1 MIQMPDTVIY
11 RFNMLG
17 KYQQEILVFTD
28 YRFQII
34 GDGDVYI
41 KGVDGNGD
49 ENQAPLKIGNEN
61 YFDYQEDQEEFH
73 PDQEDQTIQQP
84 IKV

>member
-28 YRFQII
+28 YRVQII

-49 ENQAPLKIGNEN
+49 EN
-61 YFDYQEDQEEFH
+61 
-73 PDQEDQTIQQP
+73 
-84 IKV
+84 